1 MRRRTTVIGRAVFYK
16 LLFATTQ
23 KLHLFP
29 GSLGRLEERRLQGL
43 YICLHIRLRA
53 MRGMHDAEVLAQLR
67 NLRVQGVQL

>member
-1 MRRRTTVIGRAVFYK
+1 MTFARRARVICGKANY
-16 LLFATTQ
+16 ATTQ

-43 YICLHIRLRA
+43 YICLHTHLRA
-53 MRGMHDAEVLAQLR
+53 IRGMHDAEVLTQLR